1 MYYRTF
7 ESLAMLVV
15 AYLIIVLPVSFILTL
30 FERKL
35 RYAEFGN

>member
-7 ESLAMLVV
+7 ESLAMLVI
-15 AYLIIVLPVSFILTL
+15 AYLIIIMPISFILTII
-30 FERKL
+30 ERKL